1 MGKFFRNLITE
12 KSSPLVL
19 SFYAKRFHAKK
30 NPVAIAYYTVNGRED
45 VLLSHRGN

>member
-1 MGKFFRNLITE
+1 MGKLFHNLITE

-30 NPVAIAYYTVNGRED
+30 NPVTIAYYSVNGRENE
-45 VLLSHRGN
+45 LLTHRGN